1 MTTMISEVYSAFK
14 TAGVPEQEA
23 QQAAEA
29 MSAENLATRKAFAED
44 KRELSNG
51 IAGAEQRLSGEI
63 AAVRQEVV
71 AVEQKLS
78 DKIAAVRQEVATVE
92 QKLSDKI
99 AAVRQEVATVEQKL
113 SDKIAAVRQEVATV
127 EQKLSDKIAAVKQ
140 ELSDKIADGQKQLS
154 AEISEVRRIM
164 SVIRWMLGF
173 MLFAMALPILRE
185 IIAAW
190 P

>member
-71 AVEQKLS
+71 AVEQ
-78 DKIAAVRQEVATVE
+78 R
-92 QKLSDKI
+92 LSDKI

>member
-113 SDKIAAVRQEVATV
+113 SDKIAAV
-127 EQKLSDKIAAVKQ
+127 KQ